1 MQILA
6 RNLCCP
12 TSSSHA
18 RGTWRSW
25 STGQVKLIIHILE
38 FGPLSN
44 ECCQNI
50 MALLRR
56 WHVSSRVTSICYEDT
71 AAVRFLATGPDL
83 NSSFLTFEG
92 EGRCWMSV
100 PSPLDY
106 PFCTWIRCEFSC
118 SGRPLPSLQS
128 QDGTET
134 TSHTKSIPI
143 SKTSCWKLLFALLV
157 PGKITSFLP
166 SSHRQLLQTV
176 LSNKSKGWVFFPVVA
191 FCWRFLTENLQYP
204 LFSLVGIQHCRNS
217 FSLYFSWKL

>member
-1 MQILA
+1 M
-6 RNLCCP
+6 
-12 TSSSHA
+12 
-18 RGTWRSW
+18 W
-25 STGQVKLIIHILE
+25 
-38 FGPLSN
+38 
-44 ECCQNI
+44 
-50 MALLRR
+50 
-56 WHVSSRVTSICYEDT
+56 
-71 AAVRFLATGPDL
+71 FLATGPHF

-118 SGRPLPSLQS
+118 SGWPLPRLHS

-143 SKTSCWKLLFALLV
+143 SKTACWKLLFALLV